1 MDFEVIEYHLV
12 LLGWVTAFL
21 IGTFLLF
28 FKPPNA
34 NSYASFRKGKNTM
47 ALGILIFG
55 VEILFQWLIR
65 FYLNI
70 QDPALSVSVYLFV
83 YCVAALLLSY
93 GFCSVLAPRKMDSR
107 QWLIAV
113 IIALTYGI
121 ILTIN
126 YFIENRRW
134 QTIGILCCC
143 VLLFLITCI
152 SLYKLV
158 KIYRSAINV
167 LRTYYSDVVESLM
180 RWMPGV
186 GVGFTVL
193 LLSAPITCIAPRWV
207 GVNQLA
213 LGIIVFVY
221 TFVCTINFSFSY
233 GKVLHAINKTDEDID
248 AAESLTSEEITLTS
262 TGSSLSA
269 ALQEVL
275 RAKEE
280 RWREQG
286 GYRTP
291 GVTIDEAAHEMGT
304 NRSYL
309 SRYLNEVR
317 HMTFYSWVAQMRISE
332 ACEILRNDHDVSIE
346 QVASQVGFTSL
357 STFSSTFKK
366 VMGESPVK
374 WRNNQ

>member
-21 IGTFLLF
+21 IGAFLLF

-34 NSYASFRKGKNTM
+34 NNYATYRKGKNIL
-47 ALGILIFG
+47 ALGILLFG
-55 VEILFQWLIR
+55 AEILFQWLIR
-65 FYLNI
+65 FYLNL

-93 GFCSVLAPRKMDSR
+93 GFCSVLAPRKMNSR

-113 IIALTYGI
+113 IIASTYGI
-121 ILTIN
+121 ILIIN

-134 QTIGILCCC
+134 QTIGIFICC
-143 VLLFLITCI
+143 VLLLLIIFI

-158 KIYRSAINV
+158 KIYKSAINV

-186 GVGFTVL
+186 GVGLTIL
-193 LLSAPITCIAPRWV
+193 LISAPVTCFAPRWV

-233 GKVLHAINKTDEDID
+233 GKVLHAINKTDEDIET
-248 AAESLTSEEITLTS
+248 AESLTSGEVTQTPA
-262 TGSSLSA
+262 GSSLSA
-269 ALQEVL
+269 SLQEVL

-304 NRSYL
+304 NRNYL

-332 ACEILRNDHDVSIE
+332 ACDILLNNRNASIE
-346 QVASQVGFTSL
+346 QIASQVGFTSL

-366 VMGESPVK
+366 VMGESPAK